1 MGIRHIVSRQFG
13 KARAELLSCMGTR
26 LFWRVAGCYSM
37 EFVMKGIEIDNNM
50 IIYSQ
55 FMVMGRV
62 VVLY

>member
-1 MGIRHIVSRQFG
+1 MQFKGGKSFVQCLAHILNLI
-13 KARAELLSCMGTR
+13 AR
-26 LFWRVAGCYSM
+26 VI
-37 EFVMKGIEIDNNM
+37 VMKGIEIDNNM